1 MNSIIITEHLSKD
14 FKDVQAVSDLNLHLD
29 KGEIYGFLGL
39 NGAGKT
45 TTVRMLLGMIRP
57 SEGRAYINGRKVNS
71 SHNKIWEKVGYLVEI
86 PYSYPNLT
94 VRENLEIIRRLR
106 FIKDR
111 NSVDSIIERL
121 QLHRYRNRLVKYLS
135 QGNKQRLGLAKALIH
150 QPEIL
155 ILDEPTSGLDPA
167 GIHDMRDM
175 LIDLSANKGVT
186 IFVSSHILSEVSL
199 FASRIG
205 IIHHG
210 RLVRELKRH
219 DLDILCGK
227 ELHVR
232 AKDLNKALNII
243 LSGAYE
249 KCNLSGDMIIIKDK
263 KAINKPEEISRLLV
277 NNDCPPTY
285 IQVAEENLESFF
297 LKTIKTNGG

>member
-14 FKDVQAVSDLNLHLD
+14 FKDVKAVSDLNVHLD

-45 TTVRMLLGMIRP
+45 TTIRMLLGMIRP
-57 SEGRAYINGRKVNS
+57 SEGSAYINGRKVNS
-71 SHNKIWEKVGYLVEI
+71 SHNEIWEKVGYLVEI

-111 NSVDSIIERL
+111 NSVDSIIENL

-150 QPEIL
+150 RPEIL

-167 GIHDMRDM
+167 GIHDMREM
-175 LIDLSANKGVT
+175 FIDLSANKGVT
-186 IFVSSHILSEVSL
+186 IFVSSHILGEVSL

-210 RLVRELKRH
+210 RLVREFKRH
-219 DLDILCGK
+219 DLDILCEK
-227 ELHVR
+227 QLHVQ
-232 AKDLNKALNII
+232 AKDLTKALNII
-243 LSGAYE
+243 RSGGYGE
-249 KCNLSGDMIIIKDK
+249 CNLSGDMIIIKDK
-263 KAINKPEEISRLLV
+263 KAIDKPEEISILMV

-285 IQVAEENLESFF
+285 IKVAEENLESFF
-297 LKTIKTNGG
+297 LKTIKINGG